1 MKTGIVIVVYNTA
14 KFISKQAECIKRY
27 CKDEDGTIEVF
38 DNSNRN
44 DIAESIA
51 YFCTQNGLKYTKVY
65 SAESSGSKS
74 NAFACNLAYLRL
86 REEYDFFLFLDHDT
100 FPIREF
106 SVRETLNGKA
116 MAGLG
121 QTKSRVYFQ
130 QTSLMWNNRVI
141 DHNLIDFSVSNE
153 LGLDTGGMLY
163 RVIEQYG
170 NDAMI
175 FFNEKYYQNPYFR
188 EGMYNFYATVNDD
201 MFMHFINGSGW
212 NPVPNNEERLN
223 SLLNILNERIST
235 TEQTGTYPT
244 VY

>member
-1 MKTGIVIVVYNTA
+1 MKTGIVIIVYNTE
-14 KFISKQAECIKRY
+14 KFISKQIECINRF
-27 CKDEDGTIEVF
+27 CKDENFTIEVY
-38 DNSNRN
+38 DNSTMPEK
-44 DIAESIA
+44 AEAIL
-51 YFCTQNGLKYTKVY
+51 YFCTQLGVKYTKIY

-74 NAFACNLAYLRL
+74 NAFACNLAYLKL
-86 REEYDFFLFLDHDT
+86 RDDYDFFLFLDHDT

-106 SVRETLNGKA
+106 SVEKTLNGKA
-116 MAGLG
+116 MAGVG

-130 QTSLMWNNRVI
+130 QTSLMWDNRVI
-141 DHNLIDFSVSNE
+141 DHNLINFSVSNE

-175 FFNEKYYQNPYFR
+175 YFNEKYYQNPYFR
-188 EGMYNFYATVNDD
+188 EGFYNFYATVNND

-223 SLLNILNERIST
+223 SLLNVLNELINGQ
-235 TEQTGTYPT
+235 EGTYPPIH
-244 VY
+244 